1 MTNRDPE
8 FQKRYEE
15 LMRGAGARRKKLAA
29 RAIANERRYQHKRK
43 RLKSLRT
50 IAERNARV
58 ERDLRRDAENLHI
71 ARLIEREIAALEL
84 KRDAATDSEERFLL
98 KAEIRH
104 LYALKTSLNRKFPK
118 RRPPEA
124 GIAVPVVP
132 PKGPLPKQ
140 GGAAA
145 PLDFDG

>member
-1 MTNRDPE
+1 MSAAISTNGNASNLCGPL
-8 FQKRYEE
+8 QSAT
-15 LMRGAGARRKKLAA
+15 RGLSG
-29 RAIANERRYQHKRK
+29 
-43 RLKSLRT
+43 T
-50 IAERNARV
+50 C
-58 ERDLRRDAENLHI
+58 DENLHI